1 MHAGASRSFVN
12 MTFSRP
18 SRYVLISMLAVSAL
32 VAGCASRNERAP
44 ITSMGAPPQSST
56 QADTYVVKP
65 GDTLYQIAHDHNM
78 DVSKLESLNHITD
91 PTQLAVGTTLR
102 LNGTV
107 PATRQPAT
115 PAPVPVAKPV
125 EPVIVASP
133 PKASDAAEVTWGW
146 PASGKV
152 IQGFNTNTKGIDIE
166 GKIGDP
172 VLAAASGEVM
182 YAGNG
187 VRGLGNLV
195 LIKHGKGF
203 ITAYAHNKQLL
214 VKSGQR
220 VSKGAKIA
228 TIGQTDTT
236 SPRLHFEIRRHGK
249 PVNPLAYLP
258 HR

>member
-1 MHAGASRSFVN
+1 
-12 MTFSRP
+12 MTFNRP
-18 SRYVLISMLAVSAL
+18 SRYVLISMLAASAL
-32 VAGCASRNERAP
+32 VAGCASRSERAP
-44 ITSMGAPPQSST
+44 ITSMATTPQSGA

-65 GDTLYQIAHDHNM
+65 GDTLYKIAHDHDM
-78 DVSKLESLNHITD
+78 EVSQLESLNHITD

-107 PATRQPAT
+107 PAPKRSAAPAT

-125 EPVIVASP
+125 EPVVVATP
-133 PKASDAAEVTWGW
+133 PKASDAAEITWGW
-146 PASGKV
+146 PASGKI
-152 IQGFNTNTKGIDIE
+152 IQGFNANTKGIDIQ
-166 GKIGDP
+166 GNIGDP

-187 VRGLGNLV
+187 VRGLGNLI

-220 VSKGAKIA
+220 VGKGTKIA